1 MKWAI
6 EMKKRGLP
14 IIKQK
19 TRQVNDIS
27 DIDTG
32 LNPDKKIL
40 ILSANPKITPRMR
53 FDEEVREIQEG
64 LRRSKHREQF
74 DIHSRLA
81 VRVRD
86 LRQALLD
93 IEPHIVHFTGHGK
106 EDGLLVEDEIGSVVR
121 ISTEALAGLFE
132 LFSGQVECVI
142 LSACFSAPQAVAIS
156 KHIDY
161 VIGMRKEIKD
171 KAAVG
176 FAVGFYDGLG
186 AGKSVEEAFKFG
198 CNAIQQMFPDLPEH
212 LIPVLKRK
220 KGLEKQNNGVE
231 KITKRKK
238 QKVNIR
244 ICIETTGDIFD
255 TQVSLDAR
263 TSVVKNRLIRELII
277 PKIFGNEQ
285 PNTYYLLSKTRDEIM
300 DDNRTLR
307 ENGVQDNEVFLFL
320 VEIDDEY
327 SESK

>member
-1 MKWAI
+1 M
-6 EMKKRGLP
+6 
-14 IIKQK
+14 
-19 TRQVNDIS
+19 
-27 DIDTG
+27 
-32 LNPDKKIL
+32 
-40 ILSANPKITPRMR
+40 
-53 FDEEVREIQEG
+53 
-64 LRRSKHREQF
+64 
-74 DIHSRLA
+74 
-81 VRVRD
+81 
-86 LRQALLD
+86 
-93 IEPHIVHFTGHGK
+93 
-106 EDGLLVEDEIGSVVR
+106 EDEIGSVVR

-156 KHIDY
+156 NHIDY